1 MWYMCMM
8 EFNPGIKK
16 KEFLPP
22 AANCMQLKDII
33 WSEISWPE
41 EKITRH
47 VLPYV
52 QKLCGKREKDQTQKQ
67 NKQCLCTSLL
77 LQIQFFKLSFILLS
91 RMLYYYSVND
101 LGVLSNLLYMGE
113 MVIFLLHHC
122 L

>member
-16 KEFLPP
+16 KEFLPS

-47 VLPYV
+47 VLPYM
-52 QKLCGKREKDQTQKQ
+52 QKLRKKGKRPNTKAKQAMSMYITVATDTVFQT
-67 NKQCLCTSLL
+67 
-77 LQIQFFKLSFILLS
+77 
-91 RMLYYYSVND
+91 
-101 LGVLSNLLYMGE
+101 
-113 MVIFLLHHC
+113 
-122 L
+122 